1 MRILLTTDTIGGV
14 WTFTKELTA
23 ELLERGHAV
32 AMVSLGRQP
41 SHEQREW
48 CATQNRIFGPS
59 FEFTASSIP
68 LEWMENNEFVL
79 EQGAGVLFHVAQ
91 RFRPDLLH
99 SNQFCFGALSLGIP
113 KLVTAHGDVLS
124 WLEACCP
131 RKMGESRR
139 VGESRWLRQYR
150 TLVTRGLHECDAVV
164 SPTRWMALELAR
176 HYSDLPPSYVI
187 RHGRSFGARESHK
200 RTLQAVSLG
209 RLWDEAKNIAML
221 RDVNAPIP
229 IYVVGDRHCGGSVAP
244 RQVGRTILLGA
255 LPESSLLTLLARS
268 SIYIATSIYE
278 PFGIPPLEAAQ
289 CGCAVVAN
297 DIAPMREVWGDDAL
311 YFKGARSLS
320 ILLHQLN
327 RDERQLAEAR
337 QRSLAKAKEL
347 TAQRMADGYEALY
360 QALLDS
366 RPQAQPLVAS
376 QPGFA
381 EYAA

>member
-23 ELLERGHAV
+23 ELLQRGHAV
-32 AMVSLGRQP
+32 ALVSLGHRP
-41 SHEQREW
+41 SHEQRTW
-48 CATQNRIFGPS
+48 CAAQSRIYGS
-59 FEFTASSIP
+59 AFEFTASTIP
-68 LEWMENNEFVL
+68 LEWMEKNEFVL
-79 EQGAGVLFHVAQ
+79 RQGAGVLFHVAK

-99 SNQFCFGALSLGIP
+99 SNQFCFGAVSVDIP
-113 KLVTAHGDVLS
+113 KLVTAHTDVLS
-124 WLEACCP
+124 WGEACRP
-131 RKMGESRR
+131 KRLQQ
-139 VGESRWLRQYR
+139 SRWLRQYQ
-150 TLVTRGLHECDAVV
+150 TLVTHGLHACDAVV
-164 SPTRWMALELAR
+164 SPTRWMALALAR

-187 RHGRSFGARESHK
+187 RHGRSFGPRESQM
-200 RTLQAVSLG
+200 RTLQAVTVG
-209 RLWDEAKNIAML
+209 RLWDEAKNIGML

-229 IYVVGDRHCGGSVAP
+229 IYVAGERHCGDSVAP

-278 PFGIPPLEAAQ
+278 PFGIAPLEAAL

-297 DIAPMREVWGDDAL
+297 DIAPLREVWGDDAL

-320 ILLHQLN
+320 MLLHQLN
-327 RDERQLAEAR
+327 RNEGQLAEAR
-337 QRSLAKAKEL
+337 RRSFAKAKEL
-347 TAQRMADGYEALY
+347 TAERMADGYEALY
-360 QALLDS
+360 QTLLDS
-366 RPQAQPLVAS
+366 RPEALPLVAA